1 MKGNERK
8 LLVLGASAPMAAQ
21 SEAIIIIVIIRRRG
35 EEHKE
40 KSKLFVNFLVIFS
53 FKILFKKQF
62 FLCLS
67 GPPHT
72 KAPAAKT
79 IAPGKS
85 GKKIAP
91 GKNGII
97 K

>member
-40 KSKLFVNFLVIFS
+40 KSKI
-53 FKILFKKQF
+53 
-62 FLCLS
+62 CL
-67 GPPHT
+67 
-72 KAPAAKT
+72 
-79 IAPGKS
+79 
-85 GKKIAP
+85 
-91 GKNGII
+91 
-97 K
+97 